1 MARRTAT
8 RPPAITPLRL
18 HDLEPAA
25 AEDLDA
31 HQLHEALSLHDVDL
45 SGRDLEGATLTECEL
60 VGVAAASARLQHA
73 RILETRLERWDAP
86 VLDASR
92 STWREVELLGSRLGA
107 LDLYDAKIRSTR
119 IVGSRIG
126 WFNLRGST
134 LEDVVLEDCTLEE
147 LDLSGATATRVRLRG
162 CRVDSLLLA
171 GARLADVDLRGLE
184 VGGIANL
191 EALAGATLDAE
202 QVAALAPAFASHLG
216 IRVEG

>member
-1 MARRTAT
+1 MSIPET
-8 RPPAITPLRL
+8 TPLQARERQRQGAL
-18 HDLEPAA
+18 LIDIRDAHERVSGQAEGALAIGRDELESEPARHLPDPG
-25 AEDLDA
+25 AEILLIC
-31 HQLHEALSLHDVDL
+31 QLGKRSQ
-45 SGRDLEGATLTECEL
+45 
-60 VGVAAASARLQHA
+60 AAAA
-73 RILETRLERWDAP
+73 

-107 LDLYDAKIRSTR
+107 LDLYDAEIRSTR

-171 GARLADVDLRGLE
+171 GARLQDVDLRGLE
-184 VGGIANL
+184 VGSIANL

-202 QVAALAPAFASHLG
+202 QVAALATAFASHLG